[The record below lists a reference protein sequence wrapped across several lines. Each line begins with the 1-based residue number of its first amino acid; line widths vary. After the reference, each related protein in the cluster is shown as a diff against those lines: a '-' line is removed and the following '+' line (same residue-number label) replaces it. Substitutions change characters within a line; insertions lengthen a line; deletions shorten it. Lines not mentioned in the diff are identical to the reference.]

1 MACSLH
7 SIQFFPPEL
16 IYVPFIMVL
25 SRQGNWGCAGKEINC
40 WVCVQTL
47 IVVSWYEFISAYEI
61 KVQYLV

>member
-7 SIQFFPPEL
+7 YIQFFPPEL

-25 SRQGNWGCAGKEINC
+25 SRQGNWGCARKEINR

-47 IVVSWYEFISAYEI
+47 IVVSWYEFISAHEI